1 MAQLEDEYLMGLALA
16 EALKAKGIGE
26 VPIGAIVEKDGNVIS
41 CAHNLCEASSD
52 PTAHA
57 EILAIREAAKK
68 LGNWRLTGATLYVTI
83 EPCAMCIGAIVLAR
97 IKRVVFGV
105 RDPKAGA
112 VLSIYNIGLDKK
124 LNHFVEV
131 KEGILTDECAN
142 LLRGFFKNIRAEKP

>member
-1 MAQLEDEYLMGLALA
+1 MAHLEDEYLMRLALA
-16 EALKAKGIGE
+16 EALKAKSIGE
-26 VPIGAIVEKDGNVIS
+26 VPIGAVVEKDGELIS
-41 CAHNLCEASSD
+41 GAYNLCEASSD

-68 LGNWRLTGATLYVTI
+68 LGNWRLTGATLYVTV

-131 KEGILTDECAN
+131 KEGVLRDECAN
-142 LLRGFFKNIRAEKP
+142 LLRDFFKNIRAGKP

>member
-1 MAQLEDEYLMGLALA
+1 M
-16 EALKAKGIGE
+16 
-26 VPIGAIVEKDGNVIS
+26 
-41 CAHNLCEASSD
+41 
-52 PTAHA
+52 
-57 EILAIREAAKK
+57 
-68 LGNWRLTGATLYVTI
+68 
-83 EPCAMCIGAIVLAR
+83 GAIVLAR